1 MGIFD
6 FLKRNDKKKE
16 QTNENE
22 PIDEVQN
29 EFIKDMTSN
38 AERISEAYNEMLG
51 GALDYSVS
59 SLKALDE
66 LLEQFHENQNDI
78 DEEMKSD
85 VIAQAGSYVFE
96 VARRNY
102 GGKYY
107 WYDQMN
113 QPIFVTGQPNFEISI
128 IAFDKVKMRIENGK
142 EDQLPF
148 YFKGY
153 EERVKAGEKG
163 EKALI
168 N

>member
-1 MGIFD
+1 MGLFD
-6 FLKRNDKKKE
+6 FFKSDKNKN
-16 QTNENE
+16 QQPIMQE
-22 PIDEVQN
+22 PPDEAQL
-29 EFIKDMTSN
+29 EFINEMTSN
-38 AERISEAYNEMLG
+38 AERITGAYNEMLD
-51 GALDYSVS
+51 GALDFTVN
-59 SLKALDE
+59 SLIALDE
-66 LLEQFHENQNDI
+66 LLEQFHENQKDI

-102 GGKYY
+102 GGKYF

-113 QPIFVTGQPNFEISI
+113 QPILVTGQPNFEISI

-153 EERVKAGEKG
+153 EERVKQGKQG
-163 EKALI
+163 DKAMI

>member
-1 MGIFD
+1 MGLFD
-6 FLKRNDKKKE
+6 FLKGNEKKKE
-16 QTNENE
+16 QTNKTE

-29 EFIKDMTSN
+29 EFINDMTSN
-38 AERISEAYNEMLG
+38 AERMSGAYNEMLG
-51 GALDYSVS
+51 GALNYSVD

-66 LLEQFHENQNDI
+66 LLDQFHENRNDI

-85 VIAQAGSYVFE
+85 VIAQAGSYIFE

-142 EDQLPF
+142 EDQIPF

-153 EERVKAGEKG
+153 EERVKNGKQG
-163 EKALI
+163 DKAMI